1 MRVFVVLEDAEE
13 AYVFSV
19 NRVLVDIFQSEEA
32 AKAFCDDHNRD
43 KPYLEYYYEEREV
56 RKS

>member
-1 MRVFVVLEDAEE
+1 MKVFVILEDVEE

-19 NRVLVDIFQSEEA
+19 NGVLVEIFQSEEA
-32 AKAFCDDHNRD
+32 AKAFCDEHNRER
-43 KPYLEYYYEEREV
+43 PYSEYYYEEREV

>member
-1 MRVFVVLEDAEE
+1 MKAFVVLEDVEE

-19 NRVLVDIFQSEEA
+19 NGVLVDIFQSEEV
-32 AKAFCDDHNRD
+32 AKAFCDEHNRD